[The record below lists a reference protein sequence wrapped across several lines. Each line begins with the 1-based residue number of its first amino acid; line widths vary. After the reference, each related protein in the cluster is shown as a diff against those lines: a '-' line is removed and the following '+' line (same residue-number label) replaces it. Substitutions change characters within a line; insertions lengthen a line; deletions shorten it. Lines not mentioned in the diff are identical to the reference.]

1 MLDKSDYLEPC
12 CPFDTDFYKDAPQK
26 QPDGHIS
33 VSEMLSQIDRL
44 YARGDRDA
52 IGRVLTEYR
61 ENAERLGD
69 IHGELSVLNE
79 MLGHYRMT
87 SNPEKGLAAVNR
99 TLELLPQADIAGSV
113 SAGTILL
120 NAATALRSFG
130 NAAKALQLYA
140 EACRC
145 YAAHLP
151 PEDRRFAGLYNN
163 MASSYDD
170 VGEKAHAET
179 FYQKALA
186 VLEKYDDPE
195 SVLDRAVTLLNLAQF
210 YGAHDAADA
219 RAASFSEASFAL
231 FEESRLPREYYYAHT
246 AEKCAGGFDALG
258 FFVYADTLK
267 ARAEAIYRGEETV

>member
-87 SNPEKGLAAVNR
+87 SNPEKA
-99 TLELLPQADIAGSV
+99 
-113 SAGTILL
+113 
-120 NAATALRSFG
+120 
-130 NAAKALQLYA
+130 
-140 EACRC
+140 
-145 YAAHLP
+145 LP
-151 PEDRRFAGLYNN
+151 PFAERWNCCRRRISPA
-163 MASSYDD
+163 
-170 VGEKAHAET
+170 
-179 FYQKALA
+179 
-186 VLEKYDDPE
+186 P
-195 SVLDRAVTLLNLAQF
+195 
-210 YGAHDAADA
+210 
-219 RAASFSEASFAL
+219 
-231 FEESRLPREYYYAHT
+231 
-246 AEKCAGGFDALG
+246 
-258 FFVYADTLK
+258 
-267 ARAEAIYRGEETV
+267 